1 MSGIFYGNNITVYDG
16 ILVSTNVDRASTML
30 TDFKDWTAWTI
41 AVSSSSC
48 TITTQS
54 CYYRQFGD
62 TVTIIGNLQIVKNT
76 TDNLLSFQSL
86 PVEPLGIFADVYA
99 TRVHVSGITTPGV
112 TTCSIT
118 VNASESTPTLNIVP
132 TGVVVFTDT
141 ESYSVNFEVDY
152 RVDSNNDCYNE
163 SDVYTY
169 NQVRATTG
177 LSFNGDLMLQYTT
190 WKVWT
195 PTFSGGVSAVT
206 STTGT
211 SYRQVGRS
219 CELMFNLVITA
230 SVGATAT
237 INNLPIKA
245 STATVAT
252 VEKVQ
257 VLHNA
262 TASSYIEAKLQ
273 VVPATSTSNLVI
285 RPTSNFAAQSYR
297 ITGYYIYP
305 CAL

>member
-1 MSGIFYGNNITVYDG
+1 MSGIFYGNSISVSSG
-16 ILVSTNVDRASTML
+16 ILVSTNPDKAPTMM

-62 TVTIIGNLQIVKNT
+62 TVTIIGNLQVVKNT
-76 TDNLLSFQSL
+76 TDGLLSFQSL

-99 TRVHVSGITTPGV
+99 TRVHVEGIETPGTV
-112 TTCSIT
+112 TCSIT
-118 VNASESTPTLNIVP
+118 VNAFESTPTLNIVP
-132 TGVVVFTDT
+132 TGVVTFNDT
-141 ESYSVNFEVDY
+141 ESYTLKFEIDY

-177 LSFNGDLMLQYTT
+177 LSFQGDLLSKYTT

-262 TASSYIEAKLQ
+262 TASTYIEAKLQ

-305 CAL
+305 CA